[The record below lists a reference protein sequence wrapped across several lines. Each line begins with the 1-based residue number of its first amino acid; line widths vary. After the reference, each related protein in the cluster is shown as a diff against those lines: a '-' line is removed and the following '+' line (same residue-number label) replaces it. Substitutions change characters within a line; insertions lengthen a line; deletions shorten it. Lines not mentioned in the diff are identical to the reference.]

1 MLGSFGIAGHGF
13 TTGRDQLQQKLTF
26 DRALQGTKTFSEKY
40 VERGP
45 YEFFPEQEVVGLVQQ
60 GLAENQVNHGYR
72 YCP

>member
-1 MLGSFGIAGHGF
+1 MQ
-13 TTGRDQLQQKLTF
+13 RKLTF
-26 DRALQGTKTFSEKY
+26 DQAFQGTKTFSEKY

-45 YEFFPEQEVVGLVQQ
+45 YEFFPEGEVVELVQQ

>member
-1 MLGSFGIAGHGF
+1 MQ
-13 TTGRDQLQQKLTF
+13 RKLTF
-26 DRALQGTKTFSEKY
+26 DQAFQGTKIFSEKY

-45 YEFFPEQEVVGLVQQ
+45 YEFFPEQEVVELVQQ